1 MNCDLFTERLD
12 DLIDGTL
19 PGAEAAAAERHAATC
34 PECAGELEIAR
45 RIVDLA
51 KGLPR
56 SVEPATDLW
65 PAIGARLVAKDN
77 VVRGL
82 FGRGLRSWLAV
93 AAVITAAVGS
103 VVVAYTVGRQQ
114 AHIVVVERNE
124 TPAAEPASS
133 GGGSMFAVEAQ
144 FQEARDELLQ
154 ALSRREGQLSPETT
168 AVVFDNLRVID
179 AAINRISTALGNDPD
194 NPMLTGQLT
203 RAYRQQIQLLRR
215 ANRLPAEI

>member
-1 MNCDLFTERLD
+1 MNCELLTERLD

-19 PGAEAAAAERHAATC
+19 PSTEVAAAERHAATC
-34 PECAGELEIAR
+34 PACAGELEMAR
-45 RIVDLA
+45 RIAGLARDLS
-51 KGLPR
+51 R

-77 VVRGL
+77 VVRGH

-114 AHIVVVERNE
+114 AHPVVVERYE
-124 TPAAEPASS
+124 PPLAVPASS
-133 GGGSMFAVEAQ
+133 GGGSMSSVDAQ

-154 ALSRREGQLSPETT
+154 ALSRREDQLSPETT

-179 AAINRISTALGNDPD
+179 AAISRISTALGDDPD

-203 RAYRQQIQLLRR
+203 RAYQQQIQLLRR